1 MNNTSYLH
9 NTFLRAEMYPHLS
22 VASSCSP
29 IMAFPTEKSPI
40 MARKLYQFLF
50 SKITNESDRCSQ
62 VHIIVSN
69 KIIYC

>member
-40 MARKLYQFLF
+40 MAR
-50 SKITNESDRCSQ
+50 
-62 VHIIVSN
+62 
-69 KIIYC
+69 